1 MKKQLMRV
9 VNANYSRF
17 FKTAVL
23 VLSLTGAYAAT
34 YATPASQGI
43 MNGGPGVGKTE
54 VSHLASDGESL
65 LFEVK
70 VENASGEKF
79 YVLVKDENNNTLYRG
94 SFSGKEFN
102 KKFRLPKSESN
113 HITFIVRG
121 ESGVST
127 ETFQINTNRRVVEE
141 VVVTKVS

>member
-17 FKTAVL
+17 FKTAIL
-23 VLSLTGAYAAT
+23 VVSLTGAYAAT
-34 YATPASQGI
+34 YATPASQAFV
-43 MNGGPGVGKTE
+43 NAGPGVGKTE
-54 VSHLASDGESL
+54 VSHLASDSESL

-70 VENASGEKF
+70 VENTSGEKF
-79 YVLVKDENNNTLYRG
+79 YVLVKDESNNTLYRG
-94 SFSGKEFN
+94 SFSDKDFT

-113 HITFIVRG
+113 HVTFIIKG
-121 ESGVST
+121 ESGVT
-127 ETFQINTNRRVVEE
+127 AQTFQINTSRRVVEE